1 MTDESIVIVLPL
13 PNKVLSANFTVG
25 GIGGRMMKAKAT
37 EKYRR
42 LTCEAVHNEQI
53 ESLPW
58 GKVSVSAAFYH
69 TTKRRRDTDG
79 AMYSLKSVYDGIVDA
94 GVVPDDTPKYMK
106 REEPIIHDGSK
117 KIVPMVVL
125 TLTRLK

>member
-25 GIGGRMMKAKAT
+25 GIGGRMMRAT
-37 EKYRR
+37 ATKKYRHMA
-42 LTCEAVHNEQI
+42 CEAVQNAQI

-58 GKVSVSAAFYH
+58 KKVSVSASFYYK
-69 TTKRRRDTDG
+69 TKRRRDTDN

-94 GVVPDDTPKYMK
+94 YVVPDDTSEYMK
-106 REEPIIHDGSK
+106 RNEPEFHDGSECP
-117 KIVPMVVL
+117 VVVL
-125 TLTRLK
+125 TLTRIK

>member
-25 GIGGRMMKAKAT
+25 GIGGRMMKATAT
-37 EKYRR
+37 KKYRR
-42 LTCEAVHNEQI
+42 LACMAIENEQI

-58 GKVSVSAAFYH
+58 SKVSVAAVFYY
-69 TTKRRRDTDG
+69 TTKRRRDTDNL
-79 AMYSLKSVYDGIVDA
+79 MYSLKPIYDGIVDA
-94 GVVPDDTPKYMK
+94 GVVPDDAPKYMK
-106 REEPIIHDGSK
+106 REEPVIHDGSR

-125 TLTRLK
+125 TLTRME